1 MAFAL
6 QAAGWGGLV
15 LLAAAAAAASVFG
28 LAAHLG
34 RWLAPGGVLLLVV
47 LSFGCM
53 APGLL
58 VRPHVL
64 ALPVLEVW
72 VAGLVIARS
81 QGRAPSWR
89 LLPLMTLW
97 ANLHGGFIIGLAMVA
112 PLGVEAAIAAAAA
125 WRGAAMRWALFL
137 LAAVAAAFL
146 TPHGATGL
154 LFPFHLVGL
163 RDLASIN
170 EWRATDFSTLQPL
183 ELALLAGL
191 YVSLSRGAHLP
202 TVRLLL
208 LLALL
213 HMALGHTRHQ
223 MLAGFIAPLLIAE
236 SLGRSLPPGAQAGA
250 VARRGWVAA
259 GLSLAV
265 CLAALRLTLPV
276 VRTDGPAAPIS
287 ALGHVPPSLTAQ
299 HVFNDYGF
307 GGFLIF
313 SNVRPFIDGRVDM
326 YGDKFVSLYAS
337 VTHPDKAALEQTFQ
351 LYSVRWTILDPSN
364 PAVSL
369 LDALPEWCRLYA
381 DQFAVV
387 HVRSSIGPCM
397 NQESAAAGNQDEE
410 PAAGPA
416 GLLRE
421 GAGRDAR

>member
-1 MAFAL
+1 MGL
-6 QAAGWGGLV
+6 QELDN
-15 LLAAAAAAASVFG
+15 
-28 LAAHLG
+28 
-34 RWLAPGGVLLLVV
+34 
-47 LSFGCM
+47 
-53 APGLL
+53 
-58 VRPHVL
+58 
-64 ALPVLEVW
+64 
-72 VAGLVIARS
+72 IY
-81 QGRAPSWR
+81 
-89 LLPLMTLW
+89 
-97 ANLHGGFIIGLAMVA
+97 
-112 PLGVEAAIAAAAA
+112 
-125 WRGAAMRWALFL
+125 
-137 LAAVAAAFL
+137 
-146 TPHGATGL
+146 
-154 LFPFHLVGL
+154 
-163 RDLASIN
+163 

-183 ELALLAGL
+183 ELVLLTGL
-191 YVSLSRGAHLP
+191 YVSLSRGARLP

-208 LLALL
+208 LLGLL
-213 HMALGHTRHQ
+213 HMALAHTRHQ

-236 SLGRSLPPGAQAGA
+236 PLGKSLSPGAMAPA
-250 VARRGWVAA
+250 AARRGWAAA
-259 GLSLAV
+259 GLLLAV
-265 CLAALRLTLPV
+265 CLATLRLALPV
-276 VRTDGPAAPIS
+276 VIGDGPAAPVS
-287 ALGHVPPSLTAQ
+287 ALSHVPPSLAAQ
-299 HVFNDYGF
+299 PVFNDYGF